1 MDTLPTSWW
10 RTVRDYTTNQVR
22 PAEFKTPF
30 RYVEQGIELLRLQLT
45 PNQGQTTI
53 RGRQTRGNSENNPMG
68 TFDLSGQT
76 AIVTGA
82 ATGIGEAIARR
93 LSEAGATVALV
104 DVDSAG
110 AQKVASALGRGAFPV
125 QSDVANSAAV
135 NEAVEEVIRRT
146 GRIDVLVNNAGI
158 AGPAAPIWEQTD
170 ADWQRNIAVN
180 LTGVFNFC
188 RAVVPHMRSRGYG
201 RIVNI
206 ASIAGKEGNPRM
218 APYSATK
225 AGVIGLTKSI
235 GKELATEGICVNCV
249 TPAVVQT
256 RILEQLTPG
265 QIAYMTDK
273 IPMKRT
279 GKPEEIAAVVHFLA
293 SPDCSF
299 VTAQCYDASGGR
311 ATY

>member
-1 MDTLPTSWW
+1 MNL
-10 RTVRDYTTNQVR
+10 
-22 PAEFKTPF
+22 
-30 RYVEQGIELLRLQLT
+30 EQDHARA
-45 PNQGQTTI
+45 
-53 RGRQTRGNSENNPMG
+53 
-68 TFDLSGQT
+68 FDLTGQT

-93 LSEAGATVALV
+93 LA
-104 DVDSAG
+104 SAG
-110 AQKVASALGRGAFPV
+110 ASIALIDLDREGAEKVARALAGGSFAV
-125 QSDVANSAAV
+125 QSDVTNSGAV
-135 NEAVEEVIRRT
+135 RGAVEEVIRRT
-146 GRIDVLVNNAGI
+146 GRIDILVNNAGI
-158 AGPAAPIWEQTD
+158 AGRAAPITEQTD
-170 ADWQRNIAVN
+170 EDWQQNIAVN
-180 LTGVFNFC
+180 LTGVFNMC
-188 RAVVPHMRSRGYG
+188 RAVVPHMLSRKYG

-235 GKELATEGICVNCV
+235 GKELATEGICVNAV
-249 TPAVVQT
+249 SPAVVRT
-256 RILEQLTPG
+256 RILDQLTPE

-273 IPMKRT
+273 IPMRRT